1 MLLEEA
7 MIKLKII
14 EWMDAYAIVFEH
26 LACFLSDK
34 IASSEPS
41 HTQMTLLCRV
51 NIALQYI

>member
-1 MLLEEA
+1 